1 MLSVCAAIWLA
12 VTSPCFAADRYVRA
26 TVDEAGQ
33 LQIVTNDGRAI
44 VLAKEPEQVG
54 FDKIA
59 ISQHGRSVG
68 WVALYPNS
76 STSYPIPLK
85 LLVYSGGQLRTFT
98 GIGLPIWQWHFTA
111 GGKQIAFEQ
120 ETVHGGLGV
129 HYELRDASSA
139 RLIAEYSPT
148 IGPDNQPVANQKIP
162 KWVALLNAK
171 R

>member
-1 MLSVCAAIWLA
+1 
-12 VTSPCFAADRYVRA
+12 
-26 TVDEAGQ
+26 
-33 LQIVTNDGRAI
+33 
-44 VLAKEPEQVG
+44 
-54 FDKIA
+54 
-59 ISQHGRSVG
+59 
-68 WVALYPNS
+68 VALYPNS
-76 STSYPIPLK
+76 STSYPITLT

-98 GIGLPIWQWHFTA
+98 GVGLPIWQWHFTA

-148 IGPDNQPVANQKIP
+148 IGPDNQPVANRKIP